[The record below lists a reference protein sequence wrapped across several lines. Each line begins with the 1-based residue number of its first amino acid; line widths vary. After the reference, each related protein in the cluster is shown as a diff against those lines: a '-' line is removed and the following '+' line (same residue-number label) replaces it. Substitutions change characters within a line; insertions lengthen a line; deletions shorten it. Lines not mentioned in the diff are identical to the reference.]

1 MKLSRT
7 ENFTICW
14 INKISCW
21 ERSESCSSCVRF
33 FLNINGSLSCCLSSG
48 MGSFDICWKLIIMF
62 SIAIWDTLS
71 LHLRKNSWTWS
82 KSISSGISRSLLHR
96 IAEVKSYNFHF
107 GSFFRFKRH
116 PYFRRISLLSCGC
129 TSLSTRFSCTSRSEH
144 DLINFTKIWI
154 ITFMNYMHFF
164 ILG

>member
-21 ERSESCSSCVRF
+21 GRSESCSPCVRF
-33 FLNINGSLSCCLSSG
+33 FLNINGSLSSCLSSG

-62 SIAIWDTLS
+62 SIAIWDILS
-71 LHLRKNSWTWS
+71 LHLRKSSWTWS

-96 IAEVKSYNFHF
+96 IAEVEGYNFHF

-144 DLINFTKIWI
+144 DLINFV
-154 ITFMNYMHFF
+154 FF
-164 ILG
+164 IQLKVIVSFWIFS